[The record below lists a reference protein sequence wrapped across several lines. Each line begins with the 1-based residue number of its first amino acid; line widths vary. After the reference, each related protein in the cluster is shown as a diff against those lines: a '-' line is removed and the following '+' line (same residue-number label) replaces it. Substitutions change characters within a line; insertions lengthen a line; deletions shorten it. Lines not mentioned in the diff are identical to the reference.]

1 MSNDSVGTMKS
12 LTASMCL
19 RNSHSQSMFMAR
31 GNQEPLSQ
39 YLLQEA
45 VDLNSISMILNH
57 KAKVNK

>member
-19 RNSHSQSMFMAR
+19 HNSHSQSMFMAR

-45 VDLNSISMILNH
+45 TDLNSISVILSH
-57 KAKVNK
+57 KGKSK